1 MFIAEVVGIRPNRR
15 IRREQRPSGAVF
27 LPYRSLLVDGKDAVE
42 HMAHGEH
49 ACVA

>member
-1 MFIAEVVGIRPNRR
+1 MFIAEVVGYSAASAGNSGR
-15 IRREQRPSGAVF
+15 QGAVF